1 MMKIEFSSPYRK
13 AFKKLISKNPDIVF
27 IVFNKLLV
35 LSENINHPSLKLH
48 KLKGE
53 LKDFYAISIESN
65 LRLILEL
72 NDDGILLI
80 NIGTHDEV
88 Y

>member
-1 MMKIEFSSPYRK
+1 MKIEFSSPYRK

>member
-1 MMKIEFSSPYRK
+1 MKIEFSSPYRK

-65 LRLILEL
+65 LRLILKL

>member
-1 MMKIEFSSPYRK
+1 MKIEFSSSYRK
-13 AFKKLISKNPDIVF
+13 VFKKLISKNPDIVF
-27 IVFNKLLV
+27 LVFNKLLV

-48 KLKGE
+48 KLKGN
-53 LKDFYAISIESN
+53 LKDFHAISIEN
-65 LRLILEL
+65 NIRIILEL
-72 NDDGILLI
+72 KEDSILLI

>member
-1 MMKIEFSSPYRK
+1 MKIEFSSPYRK
-13 AFKKLISKNPDIVF
+13 AFKKLISKNPDLVF
-27 IVFNKLLV
+27 VVFNKLFV

-53 LKDFYAISIESN
+53 LKDFYAIPIESN
-65 LRLILEL
+65 LRIILEL
-72 NDDGILLI
+72 HDDGILLI
-80 NIGTHDEV
+80 NIGTHDDV